1 MTFRP
6 GTVKKVVDVDLPHPR
21 DMNSPHF
28 ISLQK
33 ELTQMVME
41 EQMRYQ
47 KDEITFATS
56 D

>member
-21 DMNSPHF
+21 DMNSPRF